1 MAKQFEFPTKLETD
15 KWQMNFANIYCRL
28 LKEKE
33 VQADMMNDKSM
44 LDKIENAENYAVLKR
59 QQYESLTTYGKE

>member
-1 MAKQFEFPTKLETD
+1 MTKQFEFPTKLETA

-28 LKEKE
+28 LKEKA